1 MNALTN
7 TSPEYRHTRDKDRST
22 PRLDRLTA
30 KVTAAPAANGNGKR
44 SRAVDGRL
52 SSLKVL
58 AVTLLNEIEALENC
72 ADEVS
77 ELNLQ
82 AEVRRFEAEL
92 IRNALVRTGGKQRQF
107 LSGRGLWFVTARAA
121 RRSPGLSGGLCAP
134 RRKTQPGRQEDPVAS

>member
-22 PRLDRLTA
+22 PPLDLLTT
-30 KVTAAPAANGNGKR
+30 KVTAAPAANGNDKR
-44 SRAVDGRL
+44 SRPVDGRL

-58 AVTLLNEIEALENC
+58 AVTLLNEIEALEDSTT
-72 ADEVS
+72 DEVS

-92 IRNALVRTGGKQRQF
+92 IRNALVRTGGKQR
-107 LSGRGLWFVTARAA
+107 RAA
-121 RRSPGLSGGLCAP
+121 RLLGMKVTTLNTKIRRYKIESPA
-134 RRKTQPGRQEDPVAS
+134 ASEVDIVS